1 MKSTSRAVMKYEK
14 ENITRIIIK
23 INKKTE
29 KELLDFMSGVENK
42 QGFIKKLIMDY
53 INENKK

>member
-14 ENITRIIIK
+14 ENITRIFIK

-53 INENKK
+53 INKNKK